1 MDLVK
6 VSSGKVDPRPALE
19 GSLWSP
25 LFAVLTLYPFLS
37 NGAIEKENKKI
48 YIYIYM
54 KLSIYLY
61 LDIDVYIWAKSF

>member
-25 LFAVLTLYPFLS
+25 LFALLTLYPFLS
-37 NGAIEKENKKI
+37 NGAIENI
-48 YIYIYM
+48 YVGNGQSYFVLLERLCAIGI
-54 KLSIYLY
+54 K
-61 LDIDVYIWAKSF
+61 